1 LGRGDSFRR
10 WMKLGSALDGG
21 FASLLVA
28 AGSAAIAIASLLW
41 ALRVTDGARGGID
54 AWKRRTRELEDK
66 VVWADAIFGAYPGVV
81 LIWDESATP
90 GGETDWGRPRIYG
103 SPLAL
108 AGLLRFSDA
117 AIAAEPAIRILQGL
131 SVFDATDATG
141 ESVRLSQVLNRLRRE
156 GAAFSLTISTS
167 DGVYVEVDG
176 RTASARA
183 VVWILDASVRG
194 VEEGGARG
202 RIEEGREIIA
212 RDPAAFL
219 EMWNAAPFMA
229 WRVNG
234 ALKLEWANPEYL
246 AALEAKS
253 LDQAI
258 ARNLQ
263 LDQGAVE
270 LMRRAIE
277 GGESIEETRSAV
289 VGGQLRMLRLRAS
302 PVAGGAA
309 CVASDVTDS
318 EASRELLGKQQR
330 AHNETLDHLAE
341 GVAVFDAGKRLVFY
355 NRAFEQ
361 VWGLDPAFLQEGPT
375 HAAWL
380 DYLKEKRKLPAHAN
394 YAEWRAVEL
403 ALYQEVA
410 ELPQDL
416 WVLPDARMLRI
427 ARQRHPSGGLLLIFS
442 DITNEVSLRSQY
454 DALLQTQRA
463 ALDKLHEAVAVFGL
477 DGRLKLSNAAFSTM
491 WKAEA
496 AALENDMA
504 FDRVVDLCQPLFHDR
519 AVWAQVRAR
528 ITDPSPEA
536 RTEYRG
542 EMRRSDETVLKFLT
556 RPLPDGATL
565 VAFQDITA
573 ARRVEDALRERAE
586 AFEQAD
592 KLKGQFVENVSYQLR
607 NPLQAIFGNAEM
619 LAHKLFGPLNDR
631 QIEQVGAIIEASDS
645 LSKLIDNILD
655 VAMVEA
661 GNMQLNLAPVD
672 IYQTIAESVQMAASR
687 ARDTEVPIRIK
698 CDPKIGEIEADQK
711 RVTQVIV
718 NLLSNALRHTERG
731 DTITVSAER
740 LDGVVRLTVQDTGK
754 GMPFDAQARAF
765 DSFESGDR
773 RGAGLGLALVKSFVE
788 MHGGWVALASE
799 PGRGV
804 TVTCHLPVSAP
815 AARAA

>member
-1 LGRGDSFRR
+1 MMGSVLDSE
-10 WMKLGSALDGG
+10 

-28 AGSAAIAIASLLW
+28 SGAAAIAIASLLW
-41 ALRVTDGARGGID
+41 ALRVTDGARGTIEV
-54 AWKRRTRELEDK
+54 WKRRVRELEDK
-66 VVWADAIFGAYPGVV
+66 VAWADAIFGAFPGVL
-81 LIWDESATP
+81 LIWDEALTNGAES
-90 GGETDWGRPRIYG
+90 DWGKPRVYG

-108 AGLLRFSDA
+108 ASLLRFSET
-117 AIAAEPAIRILQGL
+117 AIAAEPAVRILQGL
-131 SVFDATDATG
+131 SSFEGRDATG
-141 ESVRLSQVLNRLRRE
+141 AAVRLAQSLHRLRRD
-156 GAAFSLTISTS
+156 GAAFSLTVSTP
-167 DGVYVEVDG
+167 DGVFVELDG
-176 RTASARA
+176 RTAGPRV

-202 RIEEGREIIA
+202 RIEQGREVIA

-219 EMWNAAPFMA
+219 EMWNAAPYLA
-229 WRVNG
+229 WRVNA
-234 ALKLEWANPEYL
+234 ALKLEWANPAYL

-253 LDQAI
+253 LDQAL

-270 LMRRAIE
+270 LMRKAIE
-277 GGESIEETRSAV
+277 TGEPAEETRSAV
-289 VGGQLRMLRLRAS
+289 VGGQLRTLRLRAN

-309 CVASDVTDS
+309 CVANDVTDA
-318 EASRELLGKQQR
+318 EASRDLLTKQQR
-330 AHNETLDHLAE
+330 AHDETLNHLAE
-341 GVAVFDAGKRLVFY
+341 GVAVFDAQKRLVFY

-361 VWGLDPAFLQEGPT
+361 VWGLDPAFLQEGPS

-380 DYLKEKRKLPAHAN
+380 DHLKEKRKLPAHAN
-394 YAEWRAVEL
+394 YAEWRAGEL

-416 WVLPDARMLRI
+416 WVLADGRMLRI
-427 ARQRHPSGGLLLIFS
+427 ARQRHPGGGLLLIFS
-442 DITNEVSLRSQY
+442 DITNEISLRSQY

-463 ALDKLHEAVAVFGL
+463 ALDRLHEGIVVFGL
-477 DGRLKLSNAAFSTM
+477 DGRLKLSNAAFATL
-491 WKAEA
+491 WKVEPAK
-496 AALENDMA
+496 LEQDLP
-504 FDRVVDLCQPLFHDR
+504 FDRAAELCHPMFHDN
-519 AVWAQVRAR
+519 ATWAQVRAR

-536 RTEYRG
+536 RTEFRG
-542 EMRRSDETVLKFLT
+542 EMRRSDNSVLKFLT

-573 ARRVEDALRERAE
+573 DRRVEEALRERAE

-619 LAHKLFGPLNDR
+619 LKHRVFGPLNDR
-631 QIEQVGAIIEASDS
+631 QVEQVDSIIEASDS
-645 LSKLIDNILD
+645 LTKLIDNILD

-661 GNMQLNLAPVD
+661 GNLQLNLAPMDVF
-672 IYQTIAESVQMAASR
+672 QTIQDSVRMAASK
-687 ARDTEVPIRIK
+687 AQDTEVPIRVK
-698 CDPKIGEIEADQK
+698 CDAKIGAIEADQN

-718 NLLSNALRHTERG
+718 HLLTNALRHTERG
-731 DTITVSAER
+731 DTITVTAER
-740 LDGVVRLTVQDTGK
+740 HDGVLRLTVADTGK
-754 GMPFDAQARAF
+754 GMPFEAQARAF

-788 MHGGWVALASE
+788 MHGGWVALSSE

-804 TVTCHLPVSAP
+804 TVTCHLPVRATT
-815 AARAA
+815 ARAA